1 MMVRAG
7 AVVDN
12 IGVVSASIGEGLG
25 QVMGLFGGSFRSC
38 RSGDVIQKLFGENQV
53 VVVKLNR
60 RDLLVLAEEV
70 TR

>member
-1 MMVRAG
+1 
-7 AVVDN
+7 
-12 IGVVSASIGEGLG
+12 
-25 QVMGLFGGSFRSC
+25 MGLFGGSFRSC

>member
-1 MMVRAG
+1 VF
-7 AVVDN
+7 
-12 IGVVSASIGEGLG
+12 GEIVQEL
-25 QVMGLFGGSFRSC
+25 SFLPA
-38 RSGDVIQKLFGENQV
+38 IQKLFGENEV